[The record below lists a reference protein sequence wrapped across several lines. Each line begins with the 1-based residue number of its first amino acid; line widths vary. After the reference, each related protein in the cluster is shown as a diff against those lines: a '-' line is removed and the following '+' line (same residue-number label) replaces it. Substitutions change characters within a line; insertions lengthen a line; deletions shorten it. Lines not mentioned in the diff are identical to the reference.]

1 MLIRQGVSIL
11 VGAALQ
17 AGLMATPA
25 FAKEG
30 DQLEEVVVTAS
41 KRAERLLDVPSALQ
55 VIDTAQIE
63 NLGLRGFDD
72 YVGLVPNVTQRSFGA
87 PGAGTVIIRGLNTG
101 PQQTTST
108 AGFYLDDTPF
118 TASGSLSVASL
129 VLPDAD
135 LADVERIELLK
146 GPQGT
151 LYGASSLGGLVRI
164 LSRKPDLTK
173 FEGSASVTASTV
185 DGGGSGFGLRGTLN
199 MPLAKNRVAVRLTG
213 FNRREPGFAD
223 NVGTG
228 TTNINEA
235 TISGL
240 RAAVL
245 ASISDSVELQ
255 FNGLFQNTE
264 ADGFAAQDNVSGTL
278 TPLYGER
285 QYNNYYNTGSEL
297 EIRSVGATLNW
308 KVGPGTLTAMVG
320 RSRYTTRT
328 EADYTPIYGPLLAG
342 FGLPPGAGL
351 GGALEPESRKTSVE
365 LRYASE
371 RVGRFEFLAG
381 AFYTDED
388 NLYPLRID
396 GEFAATRQPLPSI
409 FGNLIN
415 VGTAS
420 AYEEKA
426 IFANATFYFN
436 DDWDVTLGGRYS
448 ENEQT
453 ADITRSGLL
462 VGIFGSPVVQSFAL
476 DDDAST
482 YLATLRWRASENV
495 SAFLRA
501 ATGYRPGGPQT
512 NAAAPNSNSSY
523 KPDEVTNYEL
533 GFKSRLLDGR
543 LDLSA
548 SAYRIDWDDIQLN
561 TLVNGFLLIGN
572 GGAARV
578 NGLEIEAASRPTD
591 SLSLGLTLGYNDTE
605 VTEIGVAEAQQLGAA
620 VGDALPLSSNWN
632 ASALLDYR
640 FSLKGLGVSVG
651 GTVKYN
657 GERPTSFSQA
667 PLNPNVQLPSDTLI
681 DLRAGVDFGRVNAQ
695 FRIENLTD
703 ENGISSYITNK
714 VVAVLPVPSVL
725 SLVRP
730 RTYSLTLNVRF

>member
-1 MLIRQGVSIL
+1 MRIGKNMSVLILGGL
-11 VGAALQ
+11 G
-17 AGLMATPA
+17 AGLVVAPMSTAA
-25 FAKEG
+25 DEG
-30 DQLEEVVVTAS
+30 LEEVVVTAS
-41 KRAERLLDVPSALQ
+41 KRSERLLDVPSGLQ
-55 VIDTAQIE
+55 VIDAAQIE
-63 NLGLRGFDD
+63 NLGVRGFDD
-72 YVGLVPNVTQRSFGA
+72 YVGLVPNITQRSFGA

-135 LADVERIELLK
+135 LADVERIEVLK

-173 FEGSASVTASTV
+173 FSGSAGVTASTV
-185 DGGGSGFGLRGTLN
+185 AGGGSGFGLRATVN
-199 MPLAKNRVAVRLTG
+199 MPLSTNRLGMRLTG
-213 FNRREPGFAD
+213 FHRSEPSFTD
-223 NVGTG
+223 NVGTR
-228 TTNINEA
+228 TNDVNEA
-235 TISGL
+235 TISGV

-245 ASISDSVELQ
+245 ASITESIELQ
-255 FNGLFQNTE
+255 VNGLFQKTE

-278 TPLYGER
+278 TPLFGER
-285 QYNNYYNTGSEL
+285 RYNNYYNTGSEL
-297 EIRSVGATLNW
+297 EIRSFGATLNW
-308 KVGPGTLTAMVG
+308 KTGPGILTAMVG
-320 RSRYTTRT
+320 RSHYTTRT

-371 RVGRFEFLAG
+371 RIGRFEFLAG

-409 FGNLIN
+409 FGNIIN
-415 VGTAS
+415 VVTAS
-420 AYEEKA
+420 TYEEA
-426 IFANATFYFN
+426 ALFANATFYFN
-436 DDWDVTLGGRYS
+436 DKWDITIGGRHG

-453 ADITRSGLL
+453 SDITRSGLL

-482 YLATLRWRASENV
+482 YLATLRWRARENV
-495 SAFLRA
+495 SAFMRA

-512 NAAAPNSNSSY
+512 NAAVPASNSAY

-533 GFKSRLLDGR
+533 GVKANLLDGR

-572 GGAARV
+572 GGAAEV
-578 NGLEIEAASRPTD
+578 NGFELELAGRPTD
-591 SLSLGLTLGYNDTE
+591 SLNLGFTLGYNDTE
-605 VTEIGVAEAQQLGAA
+605 ITEIGAAEAAQLGAN
-620 VGDALPLSSNWN
+620 VGDALPLSSEWN

-640 FSLKGLGVSVG
+640 FGLFGQRASVG
-651 GTVKYN
+651 ATLKYT
-657 GERPTSFSQA
+657 GERPSSYSQA
-667 PLNPNVQLPSDTLI
+667 QLNPNVLLPSYNLV
-681 DLRAGVDFGRVNAQ
+681 DLRAGMEFGRVSAQ
-695 FRIENLTD
+695 LRVENLTD
-703 ENGISSYITNK
+703 ENGVSSYITNK

-730 RTYSLTLNVRF
+730 RTYSLSLSMRF